1 MWLRRQETRAKARL
15 IRRLIQGREEGAE
28 KSPRRNEDVTSAAK
42 AALIPCGFYGTAE
55 AVPLTKPVFQQPLK
69 PAAPSGVELRST
81 GKARVRTVS
90 PRTFASRKGWDPA
103 KAKAK
108 ADSLRE

>member
-1 MWLRRQETRAKARL
+1 M
-15 IRRLIQGREEGAE
+15 
-28 KSPRRNEDVTSAAK
+28 TSAAK
-42 AALIPCGFYGTAE
+42 AALTPCGFYGTAE

-90 PRTFASRKGWDPA
+90 PAPSPREKGGTRQKQRQKQIPFGNDNQ
-103 KAKAK
+103 KALSAV
-108 ADSLRE
+108 

>member
-42 AALIPCGFYGTAE
+42 AALIPCDSAR
-55 AVPLTKPVFQQPLK
+55 LK
-69 PAAPSGVELRST
+69 PCP
-81 GKARVRTVS
+81 
-90 PRTFASRKGWDPA
+90 
-103 KAKAK
+103 
-108 ADSLRE
+108 